1 MKTARQAM
9 EVELVEVELV
19 EVGRKEMKAMST
31 AGRRWVASRRHRTDA
46 RLVVAARRRVAEVE
60 MVG

>member
-1 MKTARQAM
+1 M
-9 EVELVEVELV
+9 EVEL
-19 EVGRKEMKAMST
+19 VGRKEMKAMST
-31 AGRRWVASRRHRTDA
+31 AGRRWVASRRHRMDA

>member
-1 MKTARQAM
+1 MVTARQAM
-9 EVELVEVELV
+9 EVELVEVEL
-19 EVGRKEMKAMST
+19 VGRKEMKAMST
-31 AGRRWVASRRHRTDA
+31 AGRRWVASRRHRMDA

>member
-1 MKTARQAM
+1 M

-31 AGRRWVASRRHRTDA
+31 AGRRRVASRRHRMDA
-46 RLVVAARRRVAEVE
+46 RLVVAARQRVVEVE
-60 MVG
+60 MEG

>member
-31 AGRRWVASRRHRTDA
+31 AGRRRVASRRHRMDA
-46 RLVVAARRRVAEVE
+46 RLVVAARQRVVEVE
-60 MVG
+60 MEG

>member
-1 MKTARQAM
+1 MVTARQAM

-19 EVGRKEMKAMST
+19 GRKEMKAMST
-31 AGRRWVASRRHRTDA
+31 AGRRRVASRRHRMDA
-46 RLVVAARRRVAEVE
+46 RLVVAARQRVAEVE